1 MNPKEGLAFR
11 SSFWQSYLWALSY
24 TILIG
29 ITPPIIIESG
39 HTYLLAVGG
48 GLLAGTAWVT
58 LFTALAVYFFKARLY
73 PEGFRGYNLWGA
85 YRSTTWSD
93 MVRVKKTNVGG
104 LQYLRVYTKDS
115 TYPLWLP
122 LFLKGMPLFRDRVK
136 EFAPADNPLAIYFEE
151 EIGHATKTSSRLL
164 KWSGFVLGVPFY
176 AMWVYGSSGYS
187 RYWSNLQG
195 LISGNCFN
203 RAAVE
208 QFYLQTLCLIVLLVL
223 SILAFAFVLM
233 ALSRNFSSTLPVL
246 STDIVYFA
254 IFLICV
260 KTFLLGLHASTVLAE
275 IKSILPS
282 CDAGYR
288 LPYFPWGSSYDGLAL
303 PMMAIIASMAASL
316 DGWKVKSPAVWSM
329 FAATAAASASF
340 SRVHAIYGHAKFVLY
355 LLSLVFFTV
364 WALDKGNEPLPSAD
378 KDDSVIKETKAASK
392 PCR

>member
-1 MNPKEGLAFR
+1 M
-11 SSFWQSYLWALSY
+11 
-24 TILIG
+24 
-29 ITPPIIIESG
+29 
-39 HTYLLAVGG
+39 
-48 GLLAGTAWVT
+48 AGTVWVT
-58 LFTALAVYFFKARLY
+58 LSMALAVYFFKVRLY

-85 YRSTTWSD
+85 YRDTKWSD
-93 MVRVKKTNVGG
+93 IVQVKKTDVGG

-136 EFAPADNPLAIYFEE
+136 EFAPADNPLAIYFEK
-151 EIGHATKTSSRLL
+151 EICLATGTSSRLL

-176 AMWVYGSSGYS
+176 AMWVYGYAGYNQ
-187 RYWSNLQG
+187 YWRNLQG

-203 RAAVE
+203 RAVVE

-254 IFLICV
+254 IFLISV

-282 CDAGYR
+282 CDASYR

-303 PMMAIIASMAASL
+303 PMMAIIASIAASL

-340 SRVHAIYGHAKFVLY
+340 SKVPAIYSHTRTVLY
-355 LLSLVFFTV
+355 LLSLVLLTV
-364 WALDKGNEPLPSAD
+364 WMLDKS
-378 KDDSVIKETKAASK
+378 KET
-392 PCR
+392 PEPTNH